1 MQINIIPIKSL
12 KPHPRND
19 YFFDDI
25 TGDAWQDFL
34 LSVKTSGVIEPI
46 VVSNNNVIIS
56 GHQRVRA
63 CKELNI
69 EEIKADVCTYEN
81 EDQMLK
87 DLIETNLR
95 QRGIGNP
102 NPVKFGRCIKEL
114 ERIYGIREGSANE
127 KGTNRIGVSN
137 NFTDQSDTPTTESDL
152 ATQLGLT
159 RQSLQNYKKLADMI
173 PELQDLIETGK
184 VTATTA
190 RAIVKKLTEEEQKK
204 LVDQLSENDG
214 KVSSREIDFYIDRV
228 KTLSDEKD
236 KLTKEKESLEEQL
249 YRPITIEDLTAEEID
264 NLKKEFANSPI
275 TTINK
280 EEVDTEKVNEL
291 QETIKNLRSQLSQAQ
306 KDYDLIKEQN
316 ETLKDDNNHI
326 RLSMNEST
334 AKVYT
339 NCKALDYMSRIDRVV
354 KDELSNIELYGDIE
368 NLDEVVISRLDEVAN
383 DLICRLNDFRRRL
396 YTVDVMEIIDV
407 E

>member
-12 KPHPRND
+12 KPHPRNG

-34 LSVKTSGVIEPI
+34 LSVKTSGIIEPI

-63 CKELNI
+63 CKKLNI
-69 EEIKADVCTYEN
+69 KEIKADVCTYEN

-114 ERIYGIREGSANE
+114 ERIYGIKEGRPEKLPNNSAV
-127 KGTNRIGVSN
+127 KT
-137 NFTDQSDTPTTESDL
+137 QSDL
-152 ATQLGLT
+152 ADELGLSVDT
-159 RQSLQNYKKLADMI
+159 LQNYKKLADMI

-214 KVSSREIDFYIDRV
+214 KISSREIDFYIDRV

-264 NLKKEFANSPI
+264 NLKKAFANSPI

-339 NCKALDYMSRIDRVV
+339 NCKALDYVSRIDRVV

-368 NLDEVVISRLDEVAN
+368 NLDEVVVSRLDEVAN

>member
-1 MQINIIPIKSL
+1 MQINTIPIKSL

-127 KGTNRIGVSN
+127 KGTNRIGEPN
-137 NFTDQSDTPTTESDL
+137 NSVDQISQKDL
-152 ATQLGLT
+152 ADKLGLSVDT
-159 RQSLQNYKKLADMI
+159 LQNYKKLADMI

-214 KVSSREIDFYIDRV
+214 KVSSREIDFYINRV
-228 KTLSDEKD
+228 KTLSDEKEQ
-236 KLTKEKESLEEQL
+236 LTKEKESLEEQL
-249 YRPITIEDLTAEEID
+249 YKPITIEDLTAEEID
-264 NLKKEFANSPI
+264 NLKKELANSPI
-275 TTINK
+275 TIINK

-291 QETIKNLRSQLSQAQ
+291 QETIKNLRSQLSQTQ

-326 RLSMNEST
+326 RLSMDEAT

-339 NCKALDYMSRIDRVV
+339 NFKALDYMSRIDRIV

>member
-1 MQINIIPIKSL
+1 MQINTIPIKSL
-12 KPHPRND
+12 KPHSRND

-46 VVSNNNVIIS
+46 VISNNNVIIS

-63 CKELNI
+63 CKELKI

-114 ERIYGIREGSANE
+114 ERIYGIREGSAGKSE
-127 KGTNRIGVSN
+127 VN
-137 NFTDQSDTPTTESDL
+137 NSPGNPKTEQEFADT
-152 ATQLGLT
+152 LGISKDTLK
-159 RQSLQNYKKLADMI
+159 NYKRLADMI

-204 LVDQLSENDG
+204 LVDQLSENNG
-214 KVSSREIDFYIDRV
+214 KVSSREIDFYINRV
-228 KTLSDEKD
+228 KTLSDEKEQ
-236 KLTKEKESLEEQL
+236 LTKEKESLEEQL

-264 NLKKEFANSPI
+264 NLKKALANSPI

-291 QETIKNLRSQLSQAQ
+291 QETIKNLRSQLSQTQ

-326 RLSMNEST
+326 RLSMDEAT

-339 NCKALDYMSRIDRVV
+339 NFKALDYMSRIDRVV

>member
-1 MQINIIPIKSL
+1 MQITILPINSL

-63 CKELNI
+63 CKELKI

-114 ERIYGIREGSANE
+114 ERIYGIREGSAGKSE
-127 KGTNRIGVSN
+127 VN
-137 NFTDQSDTPTTESDL
+137 NSPGNPKTEQEFADT
-152 ATQLGLT
+152 LGISKDTLK
-159 RQSLQNYKKLADMI
+159 NYKKLADMI
-173 PELQDLIETGK
+173 PEIQDLIETGK

-214 KVSSREIDFYIDRV
+214 KVSSREIDFYINRV
-228 KTLSDEKD
+228 KTLSDEKEQ
-236 KLTKEKESLEEQL
+236 LTKEKESLEEQL
-249 YRPITIEDLTAEEID
+249 YRPITIEDLTVEEID
-264 NLKKEFANSPI
+264 NLKKALANSPI

-368 NLDEVVISRLDEVAN
+368 NLDEVVISRLDEIAN

>member
-1 MQINIIPIKSL
+1 MQINTIPIKSL

-46 VVSNNNVIIS
+46 VVSNNNIIIS

-127 KGTNRIGVSN
+127 KGTNRIGEPN
-137 NFTDQSDTPTTESDL
+137 NSVDQISQKDL
-152 ATQLGLT
+152 ADKLGLSVDT
-159 RQSLQNYKKLADMI
+159 LQNYKKLADMI

-214 KVSSREIDFYIDRV
+214 KVSSREIDFYINRV
-228 KTLSDEKD
+228 KTLSDEKEQ
-236 KLTKEKESLEEQL
+236 LTKEKESLEEQL
-249 YRPITIEDLTAEEID
+249 YKPITIEDLTAEEID
-264 NLKKEFANSPI
+264 NLKNELANSPI

-280 EEVDTEKVNEL
+280 EEVDTEKINEL

-326 RLSMNEST
+326 RLSMDEAT

-339 NCKALDYMSRIDRVV
+339 NFKALDYMSRIDRIV
-354 KDELSNIELYGDIE
+354 KDELSNIELYGDID
-368 NLDEVVISRLDEVAN
+368 NLDEVVVSRLDEIAN
-383 DLICRLNDFRRRL
+383 DLICRLNDFRRSL

>member
-1 MQINIIPIKSL
+1 MQINTIPIKSL
-12 KPHPRND
+12 KPHSRND

-46 VVSNNNVIIS
+46 VISNNNVIIS

-63 CKELNI
+63 CKELKI

-127 KGTNRIGVSN
+127 KGTNRIGEPN
-137 NFTDQSDTPTTESDL
+137 NSVDQISQKDL
-152 ATQLGLT
+152 ADKLGLSVDT
-159 RQSLQNYKKLADMI
+159 LQNYKKLADMI

-204 LVDQLSENDG
+204 LVDQLSENNG
-214 KVSSREIDFYIDRV
+214 KVSSREIDFYINRV
-228 KTLSDEKD
+228 KTLSDEKEQ
-236 KLTKEKESLEEQL
+236 LTKEKESLEEQL

-264 NLKKEFANSPI
+264 NLKKALANSPI

-291 QETIKNLRSQLSQAQ
+291 QETIKNLRSQLSQTQ

-326 RLSMNEST
+326 RLSMDEAT

-339 NCKALDYMSRIDRVV
+339 NFKALDYMSRIDRIV